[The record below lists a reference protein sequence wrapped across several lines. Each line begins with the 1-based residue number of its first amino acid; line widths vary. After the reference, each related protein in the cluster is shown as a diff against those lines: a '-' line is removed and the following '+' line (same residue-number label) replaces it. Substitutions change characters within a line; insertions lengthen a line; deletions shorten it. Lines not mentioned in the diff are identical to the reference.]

1 MRAKSNFNLT
11 IKAKLIII
19 SLLILIIPMVTI
31 GFISYQ
37 KSVSSLDELGKTNLK
52 NSVEM
57 TIGQIQLLN
66 NAVENGDLTLE
77 EAQEQVKIFILGEKN
92 SDGTRPI
99 NKNYDLGEN
108 GYLFILDNKGNEV
121 AHPYLEG
128 TNIWDKEDANG
139 VKYAQEIVK
148 AGNNG
153 GDFVYF
159 LYPMPNN
166 QDVIEEKVTYSKTDP
181 YWGWSINASTFMVDF
196 NKPAKS
202 IISTTLLV
210 AGIAVLIGLFIVW
223 WFANLIAN
231 PIKLVTNRMNALAD
245 GDLTLDSIKVKSKDE
260 MGQLAKSLN
269 LMQNKLTEMIKNI
282 SGASEVMSAQSEEL
296 TQSTSEVKSGAEL
309 IAATMEE
316 LSAGSETQANSSSE
330 LSLTMAGFANKVEEA
345 NKHGEAIKEA
355 STKILDMTNAGSQL
369 MDGSTQQMAAI
380 DQIVKD
386 SVKNVTQLNTRSQE
400 ISKLVVVIKD
410 IADQTNLLSLNAA
423 IEAARAGEHGKGFSV
438 VAEEVRKLAEQTAS
452 SVTEITNI
460 VQIFKRDLMSLR
472 NPWKMATQKW
482 KKVQLRSKQPEKH
495 FKTLVNRLQTLL
507 KASIIF
513 QLIFLKSKPEAMK

>member
-1 MRAKSNFNLT
+1 MRAKSNVNLT

-19 SLLILIIPMVTI
+19 SLVLLIIPMVTI
-31 GFISYQ
+31 GLISYQ
-37 KSVSSLDELGKTNLK
+37 KSVTSLDELGKTNLK

-57 TIGQIQLLN
+57 AIEQIQLLN
-66 NAVENGDLTLE
+66 TAVENGELTLE
-77 EAQEQVKIFILGEKN
+77 EAQELVKVFILGAKK

-99 NKNYDLGEN
+99 NENIDLGEN
-108 GYLFILDNKGNEV
+108 GYLFILDSKGNEV

-159 LYPMPNN
+159 LFPMPNN

-196 NKPAKS
+196 NKPAKT
-202 IISTTLLV
+202 IISTSLLV

-245 GDLTLDSIKVKSKDE
+245 GDLTLDSVKVNSKDE
-260 MGQLAKSLN
+260 VGQLAKSLN
-269 LMQNKLTEMIKNI
+269 LMQNRLTEMIKNI

-309 IAATMEE
+309 VAATMEE

-330 LSLTMAGFANKVEEA
+330 LSLTMAEFA
-345 NKHGEAIKEA
+345 
-355 STKILDMTNAGSQL
+355 TK
-369 MDGSTQQMAAI
+369 
-380 DQIVKD
+380 
-386 SVKNVTQLNTRSQE
+386 
-400 ISKLVVVIKD
+400 
-410 IADQTNLLSLNAA
+410 
-423 IEAARAGEHGKGFSV
+423 
-438 VAEEVRKLAEQTAS
+438 
-452 SVTEITNI
+452 
-460 VQIFKRDLMSLR
+460 
-472 NPWKMATQKW
+472 
-482 KKVQLRSKQPEKH
+482 
-495 FKTLVNRLQTLL
+495 
-507 KASIIF
+507 
-513 QLIFLKSKPEAMK
+513 